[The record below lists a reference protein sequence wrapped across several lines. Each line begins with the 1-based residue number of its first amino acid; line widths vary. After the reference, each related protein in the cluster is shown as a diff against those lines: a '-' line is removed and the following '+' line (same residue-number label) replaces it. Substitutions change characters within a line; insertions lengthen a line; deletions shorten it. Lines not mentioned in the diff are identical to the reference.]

1 MSCSWKQLETT
12 FVATITWLNV
22 LSNNIYIARGTH
34 TGLDWGYD
42 TQRVPRKHSL
52 HYYTHT
58 HTLTPHQSELLAWG
72 WLGSWIHA
80 VVAKL
85 WPDHLDVAPWWSH
98 CWSLLP
104 SSFGESEP
112 TTASDPCFG
121 PTGVGS
127 DVNRTSWPPGF
138 MHCFAATRLTDWIID
153 EQMELPNKVAGVT
166 ASPL

>member
-58 HTLTPHQSELLAWG
+58 HTHTPSVW
-72 WLGSWIHA
+72 
-80 VVAKL
+80 
-85 WPDHLDVAPWWSH
+85 
-98 CWSLLP
+98 
-104 SSFGESEP
+104 
-112 TTASDPCFG
+112 T
-121 PTGVGS
+121 VGMRL
-127 DVNRTSWPPGF
+127 VGF
-138 MHCFAATRLTDWIID
+138 MDSCSCSQIMTRPSGCCTMMITLGVFYRPVSVNPSPRRRPIPVLARRESDLTWTEPRDLLVSCIAL
-153 EQMELPNKVAGVT
+153 Q
-166 ASPL
+166 PLD

>member
-58 HTLTPHQSELLAWG
+58 HTHTPSVWTVGMRLVGFMDSCSWSQIMTRPSGCCTMMITLLE
-72 WLGSWIHA
+72 SSTVQFRWIRAHDG
-80 VVAKL
+80 VRSL
-85 WPDHLDVAPWWSH
+85 FWPDGSRIWR
-98 CWSLLP
+98 
-104 SSFGESEP
+104 EP
-112 TTASDPCFG
+112 NL
-121 PTGVGS
+121 V
-127 DVNRTSWPPGF
+127 TSWFHALLCCHSINWLDHWWANG
-138 MHCFAATRLTDWIID
+138 
-153 EQMELPNKVAGVT
+153 
-166 ASPL
+166 AS